1 MDLGPYDLN
10 VLLLTAIKSEI
21 DSKAAYSKLAKR
33 VKNALL
39 KDKLEF
45 LANEEEKHR
54 AFIED
59 IYRNHFPGEK
69 IKLPK
74 ETPVPLPEIQ
84 ISDENMPLSKV
95 FRSAM
100 EAEQAASE
108 FYKKLSQRFIDETK
122 IKTTLLYFANM
133 ELGHYKLIEIEKE
146 SMERFEEADVY
157 WPMVHAG
164 P

>member
-21 DSKAAYSKLAKR
+21 DSKVAYLKLGKR

-39 KDKLEF
+39 KDKLDF

-74 ETPVPLPEIQ
+74 ETLVPLPEIQ
-84 ISDENMPLSKV
+84 IFDENAPLSKV
-95 FRSAM
+95 LRSAM

-108 FYKKLSQRFIDETK
+108 FYKNLSQRFLDETK

-133 ELGHYKLIEIEKE
+133 ELGHYKLLEIEKE